1 MSAAPKRPALLLV
14 ARDTDLRARIGRAV
28 PGDRRALAIA
38 PADLARSERFVDA
51 GIAIVALDGDTGADD
66 LEALVP
72 LRRLQSSRKLVLLA
86 SGLDDDTL
94 ALALERLAPALL
106 LPSEPSAAAVR
117 WALERVDPAEAGST
131 SARDQHRP
139 ALALLGVSAAIRQVV
154 DQIHQVASTRIP
166 VLVLGETGTG
176 KELVARALHE
186 ASPRARKPFVA
197 VNCSALTETLLE
209 AELFGFKKGAFTG
222 ADRDHPGLFAQA
234 HEGTLFLD
242 ELGDMPLTLQAKLLR
257 VLETGEVR
265 PIGST
270 ESRQVDVRIVSAT
283 HCDLA
288 SAIETGA
295 FRQDLYYR
303 LNTVSIYVPPLR
315 RRRVDIPFLAQH
327 FAEEFGAEHAR
338 RAMLS
343 EDFLEALAQRDFPGN
358 VRELRNA
365 VERAIAIAAPGEPVT
380 ADALETP
387 AGAVPALFAI
397 GTLRDRILQLEMQA
411 IRSELEQQ
419 GGNRTRV
426 AEALGLTRFGLRK
439 KMQRLGLA

>member
-1 MSAAPKRPALLLV
+1 VSAATKRPAILIV
-14 ARDTDLRARIGRAV
+14 ASDTDLRFRIERSV

-38 PADLARSERFVDA
+38 PADLAHGERFVDA
-51 GIAIVALDGDTGADD
+51 GAAVVALGGETAADD
-66 LEALVP
+66 LEALAP
-72 LRRLQSSRKLVLLA
+72 LRRLQASRKLVLLA
-86 SGLDDDTL
+86 RDLDDDTL

-106 LPSEPSAAAVR
+106 LPPEPSAAALR
-117 WALERVDPAEAGST
+117 WALGRIDPAETGAT

-154 DQIHQVASTRIP
+154 DQIHQVAPTRIP

-222 ADRDHPGLFAQA
+222 ADRDHAGLFAQA
-234 HEGTLFLD
+234 HQGTLFLD
-242 ELGDMPLTLQAKLLR
+242 ELGDMPLSLQAKLLR

-283 HCDLA
+283 HCDLE
-288 SAIETGA
+288 SAIATGA

-315 RRRVDIPFLAQH
+315 RRRVDVPFLAQH

-343 EDFLEALAQRDFPGN
+343 EDFLDALAQRDFPGN

-411 IRSELEQQ
+411 IRSELERQ